1 MGTPAKDVHKGIS
14 PHASLLSP
22 KMGVIV
28 YLTCCFALSIL
39 FFAAVML
46 VDRKVALRNEA
57 LFNEQQAR
65 QTLLICRTIQDHI
78 NLLIAECTILSRY
91 TLQEYRA
98 GKRNIGQIADIFQAE
113 LMAYPDAFCY
123 TLADGTGELLY
134 ARGVETPEGEYA
146 MNLSLA
152 WAKRFLPRFARVQE
166 GPLVPPFSLTSAYP
180 VLGML
185 FPLWISD
192 DLSGV
197 LIVVMNLR
205 SLAARTIVPLCSGQT
220 GKGFLLDGHGVVL
233 YDSRQDDRRGKDIFG
248 AEAAP
253 NTDLQSVHKLML
265 AASSGQDTYK
275 DPARGKGI
283 SRFKDMLA
291 AGRVPRE
298 LIAWHSM
305 LLGEQKLIVVLS
317 APSSEANRSLDAMRL
332 SYALLGMVLVLVLVG
347 MSAYHFHS
355 RGKR

>member
-1 MGTPAKDVHKGIS
+1 MDTPAKDAHKGIS
-14 PHASLLSP
+14 PHASLLP
-22 KMGVIV
+22 TKRGVIV
-28 YLTCCFALSIL
+28 YLTCWFALSML

-46 VDRKVALRNEA
+46 VDRKVTLRNEA

-78 NLLIAECTILSRY
+78 NLLMSECTILSRY
-91 TLQEYRA
+91 TLREYLA
-98 GKRNIGQIADIFQAE
+98 GKRDIGQIADIFQAE

-123 TLADGTGELLY
+123 TLVDGTGELLY

-146 MNLSLA
+146 VNLSLM

-166 GPLVPPFSLTSAYP
+166 GPLVPLFSLTSAYP

-185 FPLWISD
+185 FPLWIGEE
-192 DLSGV
+192 LSGV
-197 LIVVMNLR
+197 LIVVMNLK
-205 SLAARTIVPLCSGQT
+205 SIAARTIVPLCSGQT

-233 YDSRQDDRRGKDIFG
+233 YDRRQGDRFGKDIFEAG
-248 AEAAP
+248 AAA
-253 NTDLQSVHKLML
+253 NKDLKSVHKRML
-265 AASSGQDTYK
+265 AASSGKDTYK

-355 RGKR
+355 RN